1 MIRVDGDR
9 VYIRGTRMDYI
20 CEIATL
26 VIALTDHDSGALI
39 DGLSISDEILT
50 RLKGKKNE

>member
-50 RLKGKKNE
+50 RLKCKKNE